1 MCGSSWTT
9 PTVADF
15 KVYFARDFDFA
26 PSDDASNL
34 KYVTDT
40 DITRAIAEA
49 LLSFN
54 ETLFSDPVPPFLYLV
69 AYSLVVNIQNSSK
82 GLSSQAK
89 FPISSTSVGGVSIS
103 YQIPDRYAKDPIIQ
117 QYAKN
122 GYGMKYLE
130 YALPALVGVASAA
143 IRRPSIQ

>member
-15 KVYFARDFDFA
+15 KAYFARDFNFA
-26 PSDDASNL
+26 SSTDQSNL
-34 KYVTDT
+34 KYVIDA

-49 LLSFN
+49 LICFN

-69 AYSLVVNIQNSSK
+69 AYTLVVNIQISSK
-82 GLSSQAK
+82 GLASQAK

-103 YQIPDRYAKDPIIQ
+103 YQIPERYSKDPIVQ
-117 QYAKN
+117 QYTKN

-143 IRRPSIQ
+143 PRRTSIQ